1 MVGFRPAR
9 NKAAAAI
16 LRRGRTPRQQ
26 RGRRPGPALALG
38 VRSHLPRS
46 PWRRRALLPAPTQL
60 AAAAA
65 RRRLRLLSM
74 APSTTTRRGGPW
86 RGSGATARGDW
97 PVCLVT

>member
-65 RRRLRLLSM
+65 RRPGNFFEGGIVIGKILEDLLIQSCQN
-74 APSTTTRRGGPW
+74 S
-86 RGSGATARGDW
+86 
-97 PVCLVT
+97 